1 MRFRFDPEHDDLRR
15 VVRRLLSES
24 AGVADVI
31 GRADDPA
38 ACDPRL
44 TARLAEEI
52 GVYGLGVPAELGGA
66 GFGMLEL
73 GVVFQEAGRAALGGP
88 LLSPVLATDLLMQ
101 AAVHGRAGDTGACGD
116 AVAAGLLGRISA
128 GELIA
133 VPAIAEGPLGWDA
146 LPATTAA
153 RSPAGWVVTGTKDWV
168 QDGAQAALFVVN
180 AMTPDGPALFT
191 VAAGAPGLAT
201 EPVATID
208 ISRRFARLRL
218 DGAPATALAVPDAGD
233 AVRRTRD
240 RGLALLSADHVGIAG
255 QCLDMAV
262 AWASQ
267 REQFGQVIGSFQ
279 AIKHKLA
286 SVRLELEA
294 AEAACLYALWAAHEA
309 PAEFASAAR
318 IAAHTCAAAA
328 MLAASENIQVHGG
341 IGATW
346 EHPAHVYLRRVT
358 AGRRLLADPQAL
370 LEDLAQV
377 IEDTVAV
384 STAVPTA
391 GTLA

>member
-1 MRFRFDPEHDDLRR
+1 MRFRFDPEHDELRQA
-15 VVRRLLSES
+15 VRRLLSES
-24 AGVADVI
+24 AGVTDVI
-31 GRADDPA
+31 RRADDPA
-38 ACDPRL
+38 ACDPAL
-44 TARLAEEI
+44 TARLAQEV
-52 GVYGLGVPAELGGA
+52 GVYGLGMPEELGGT
-66 GFGMLEL
+66 GLGLLEL
-73 GVVFQEAGRAALGGP
+73 GVVFQEAGRVALGAP
-88 LLSPVLATDLLMQ
+88 LLSPVLAADLLMQ
-101 AAVHGRAGDTGACGD
+101 AAAHSRGGGAGGSGD
-116 AVAAGLLGRISA
+116 AVAAGLLRRIAA

-133 VPAIAEGPLGWDA
+133 APAIAEGPLGWDA
-146 LPATTAA
+146 TPATTAA
-153 RSPAGWVVTGTKDWV
+153 RSPAGWAVTGAKDWV
-168 QDGAQAALFVVN
+168 QDGAQAGLFVVS
-180 AMTPDGPALFT
+180 AMTAEGPALFA
-191 VAAGAPGLAT
+191 VEAGAPGLAT
-201 EPVATID
+201 EPVPTID

-218 DGAPATALAVPDAGD
+218 DAVPAIALAVPDAGE

-240 RGLALLSADHVGIAG
+240 RGLVLLSADHVGIAA

-294 AEAACLYALWAAHEA
+294 AEAACLYALWTAQEA

-346 EHPAHVYLRRVT
+346 EHPAHVYLRRAT
-358 AGRRLLADPQAL
+358 TGRRLLADPQAL
-370 LEDLAQV
+370 LDDLAQV
-377 IEDTVAV
+377 VEDTVFM
-384 STAVPTA
+384 STATPTVGNA
-391 GTLA
+391 A